1 MGTLRSMHSPPII
14 FPTTSS
20 NNSLPPVSQSL
31 ALPPTPTPAL
41 QSAYPQT
48 ETYFITLCTHK
59 RECLFGDIVEGE
71 MQLNDLGLLVAEE
84 WQKSFDHCANIN
96 LHHWVIM
103 PNHIH
108 GIIAAADKA
117 VEELP
122 QQPPVEPTNV
132 RSHSLLNWITTFKR
146 MATQRINHLR
156 ALPHQPLWQQEVDQ
170 HVISHRFA
178 FHTFHQYITTNP
190 HAWDWD
196 KLHPDSPAL
205 S

>member
-1 MGTLRSMHSPPII
+1 MGILKEDIC
-14 FPTTSS
+14 FLL
-20 NNSLPPVSQSL
+20 NSLTTLNNYLLPVPKTISRPQ
-31 ALPPTPTPAL
+31 PPTPTIK
-41 QSAYPQT
+41 SDYPQT
-48 ETYFITLCTHK
+48 EAYFITLCTHD
-59 RECLFGDIVEGE
+59 RECLFGEVVDGQ

-84 WQKSFDHCANIN
+84 WQKSFDNCLDID

-108 GIIAAADKA
+108 GIIAAAHQDDWK
-117 VEELP
+117 ESSSQP
-122 QQPPVEPTNV
+122 QTIETRS
-132 RSHSLLNWITTFKR
+132 RSHSLITWMTTFKK
-146 MATQRINHLR
+146 MATERIDHLR
-156 ALPHQPLWQQEVDQ
+156 NLPHQPLWQQEFDK
-170 HVISHRFA
+170 HSIPHRFA